1 MPTFKHTPTG
11 KKVFFAH
18 IPRTAGRF
26 IEQNLLENNDFV
38 WDDPPHLETGLGV
51 MSVVHGAEVAHWHR
65 DLYQKY
71 LSVENIPHFS
81 VVRDPITRFISGSIY
96 IKRVYGK
103 DIQSV
108 MEDPIMFSSMITN
121 LPFDESYNWYRPQI
135 DFLTDKTHVWKFED
149 GFKEDFASWLS
160 GIVGVDLVMN
170 DVEYPISK
178 DEKDKDSRLKPSPS
192 LIHILKQVYKK
203 DLDRFYQDS

>member
-121 LPFDESYNWYRPQI
+121 LPFDESYNW
-135 DFLTDKTHVWKFED
+135 
-149 GFKEDFASWLS
+149 G
-160 GIVGVDLVMN
+160 
-170 DVEYPISK
+170 
-178 DEKDKDSRLKPSPS
+178 LKSS
-192 LIHILKQVYKK
+192 LIFYNYHMHIDMIYL
-203 DLDRFYQDS
+203 